1 MGVAIRRAGAGDRDA
16 MARLLDEVF
25 RPDPVSSWIFP
36 DEERR
41 RARHGLL
48 MGAFLDSA
56 LAEGY
61 VDMAEDGTG
70 VALWTSV
77 PAAGHQ
83 GEGDGSGGSGSG
95 SGGADSADS
104 ADEAVH
110 IRQLVDP
117 DNERVE
123 QVVRLLSASH
133 PTDRP
138 HEYLQLIAVS
148 ERLRGQGVGA
158 ALISGVLE
166 RCDREGRHAYLEAS
180 SLRSSRLYARL
191 GFAFSGPEI
200 ELPGGPK
207 MYPMWREPGGS
218 A

>member
-95 SGGADSADS
+95 SGS
-104 ADEAVH
+104 
-110 IRQLVDP
+110 
-117 DNERVE
+117 
-123 QVVRLLSASH
+123 
-133 PTDRP
+133 
-138 HEYLQLIAVS
+138 
-148 ERLRGQGVGA
+148 
-158 ALISGVLE
+158 
-166 RCDREGRHAYLEAS
+166 
-180 SLRSSRLYARL
+180 
-191 GFAFSGPEI
+191 
-200 ELPGGPK
+200 
-207 MYPMWREPGGS
+207 GGS
-218 A
+218 ELLTRRVGRGASVALVIARV